1 MSSISR
7 SVGIKRVPIEEERQQ
22 LVTELVFTIA
32 ISPHQTAQVLKF
44 IGQRLPKLSGIEHVK
59 RVKKHPDGGLLV
71 IMCQCSQISREALS
85 IELQGTEWETLEV
98 AEHAVPTVAPYTAE
112 QYDLWKAVWPV
123 SYRPPVIVRT
133 VLSPDDREYIER
145 ILRYVA
151 DSMSTDDEDVV
162 VAICSPHTRLIIAE
176 TTVSQASRKVHP
188 LEHAAM
194 CCIAQVAGAELRRQE
209 SASDVLPAKRPHSPS
224 AVDDDSN
231 GDYVAGYLCE
241 GLDVF
246 ASREPCVMCTMAL
259 VHSRIGR
266 LFFLAASPSGGGIS
280 RYSMHSYKSLNH
292 HFSAFQCSIT
302 STDKI

>member
-1 MSSISR
+1 MSFISC
-7 SVGIKRVPIEEERQQ
+7 SVDINRVPIEEERQQ
-22 LVTELVFTIA
+22 LVTELVFAIA
-32 ISPHQTAQVLKF
+32 ISPSQTAQVLKF

-59 RVKKHPDGGLLV
+59 RVKKHTDGSLLV
-71 IMCQCSQISREALS
+71 IMCQCSQISREALNS
-85 IELQGTEWETLEV
+85 ELQGTEWETLQV
-98 AEHAVPTVAPYTAE
+98 TEHAVPTVAPYTAE

-133 VLSPDDREYIER
+133 VLSPEDREYIER
-145 ILRYVA
+145 ILRHVA
-151 DSMSTDDEDVV
+151 DSISTEEDVV
-162 VAICSPHTRLIIAE
+162 VAICSPNTRLVMAE
-176 TTVSQASRKVHP
+176 TTVSQASRKVYP
-188 LEHAAM
+188 LKHAAM
-194 CCIAQVAGAELRRQE
+194 CCIAKVADAELKRQE
-209 SASDVLPAKRPHSPS
+209 CASDVLPAKRPHSPIAS
-224 AVDDDSN
+224 DGDSN

-266 LFFLAASPSGGGIS
+266 LFFLAASPGGGGIS

-302 STDKI
+302 NI